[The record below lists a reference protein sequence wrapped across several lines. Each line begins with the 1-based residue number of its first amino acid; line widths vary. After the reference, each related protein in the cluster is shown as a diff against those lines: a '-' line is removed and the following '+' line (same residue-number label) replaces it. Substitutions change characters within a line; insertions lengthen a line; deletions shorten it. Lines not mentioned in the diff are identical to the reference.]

1 MKKIIIAMICLY
13 NISIFSQQ
21 FTTNT
26 TPVGMEHNVLFDA
39 TNRYTVT
46 QTGDATVNLRAL
58 FDGRFIP
65 SYSSLSASTA
75 SPTIILIEGLPN
87 MHTQT
92 GAWVGWSTRY
102 WQPKRFKI
110 EGYNVYQNANVWVTI
125 ADYTN
130 TDYTGGTKFIS
141 GKVPNGSYTKLR
153 YTIYSTHGADGK
165 LGLSEL
171 FYIHPEVTT
180 PYKGLLASESDITW
194 KKGTSNTYFNTG
206 NVGIGTSTPSS
217 LLHINGKGGE
227 PFANTEDLQNKASFI
242 LSSTP
247 KSPGGLGTMTRL
259 YAGIGSSQYTW
270 FQAYNGHTT
279 GAPKNIALNPKG
291 GNVGIGTTD
300 TKGFKLGVNGK
311 IAATEVKVATYANW
325 PDYVFSKEYQLPTL
339 QEVAQHIQEKGHLQ
353 NIPSAKEVEDNGG
366 IELGEMN
373 RKLLEKIEELTL
385 YTIQQQREIDELKK
399 ENSLLKN

>member
-1 MKKIIIAMICLY
+1 MKKLLFTMICLY
-13 NISIFSQQ
+13 NVSIFSQQ

-65 SYSSLSASTA
+65 SYSGSPASTV
-75 SPTIILIEGLPN
+75 SPTTILIENLPN
-87 MHTQT
+87 FHTQT
-92 GAWVGWSTRY
+92 GAWVGWSTRF

-110 EGYNVYQNANVWVTI
+110 EGYNAYNGANEWVTI

-130 TDYTGGTKFIS
+130 TDYTGGAKFIS
-141 GKVPNGSYTKLR
+141 GKVPKGSYTKLR
-153 YTIYSTHGADGK
+153 YTIYSTHGSGGK

-171 FYIHPEVTT
+171 FYIHPEATT
-180 PYKGLLASESDITW
+180 PYKGLLASENDILW
-194 KKGTSNTYFNTG
+194 KKQGSNTYFDTG
-206 NVGIGTSTPSS
+206 S
-217 LLHINGKGGE
+217 
-227 PFANTEDLQNKASFI
+227 
-242 LSSTP
+242 
-247 KSPGGLGTMTRL
+247 
-259 YAGIGSSQYTW
+259 
-270 FQAYNGHTT
+270 
-279 GAPKNIALNPKG
+279 
-291 GNVGIGTTD
+291 VGIGTTD
-300 TKGFKLGVNGK
+300 TKGFKLGVDGK
-311 IAATEVKVATYANW
+311 IAATEVKVATYTNW

-353 NIPSAKEVEDNGG
+353 NIPSAKEVKDNGG

-385 YTIQQQREIDELKK
+385 YTIQQQKEIEELKK
-399 ENSLLKN
+399 ENRLLKKFEERINKLENKN

>member
-1 MKKIIIAMICLY
+1 MLCLY
-13 NISIFSQQ
+13 NLSIFSQQ

-65 SYSSLSASTA
+65 SYSGPPASTV
-75 SPTIILIEGLPN
+75 SPTTILIENLPN

-110 EGYNVYQNANVWVTI
+110 EGYNVYQNANMWVTI
-125 ADYTN
+125 ADYSN
-130 TDYTGGTKFIS
+130 QDYGSSRFVSEKLPS
-141 GKVPNGSYTKLR
+141 GAYTKLR

-171 FYIHPEVTT
+171 FFIHPEATT

-194 KKGTSNTYFNTG
+194 KKEASNTYFNIG
-206 NVGIGTSTPSS
+206 NTGIGTSTPSS

-227 PFANTEDLQNKASFI
+227 PSANTEDLQNKASFI

-247 KSPGGLGTMTRL
+247 RLPEGLGTMTRL

-279 GAPKNIALNPKG
+279 GSPKNISLNPKG
-291 GNVGIGTTD
+291 GNVGIGTTTIPTD
-300 TKGFKLGVNGK
+300 YKLAVAGK
-311 IAATEVKVATYANW
+311 ILTEEVKVLLQNNW
-325 PDYVFSKEYQLPTL
+325 PDYVFSKEYTLPSL
-339 QEVAQHIQEKGHLQ
+339 YEVEKHINEKGHLQ
-353 NIPSAKEVEDNGG
+353 NIPSAKEVAKNGG

-385 YTIQQQREIDELKK
+385 YTIQQQKEIERLKK
-399 ENSLLKN
+399 LEERINKLENKN